1 MKRFLLVLALATLA
15 PLAACGQA
23 QSGGALTWSMYQNG
37 TTHNAVLPLDF
48 PAVSWTR
55 NLHAK
60 INGGLAYDGRYLY
73 VDDFDN
79 DLLALDP
86 QTGTIA
92 WRARADDVLMS
103 TPIVAEGMVFVGS
116 GTNAVLSDAPS
127 GTVWGR
133 KEGNHLFA
141 FRTGDGKEVWS
152 YPTVGEA
159 MPSPAY
165 LAGQLMFAT
174 GDNLATAVVAAS
186 PKPIWKTPLPGVPTM
201 MSTMVHDGFAFF
213 VATQGKA
220 QYASPT
226 RSHTLALGTTDGKVR
241 WSAPFGNADCT
252 PTVAQGMVFV
262 EGANDGPLG
271 PREAWGSNDVSAL
284 DEQTGTIRWHYRS
297 PNGQFTNIG
306 SLERAITGTYDG
318 GVLYQSV
325 PISNSMIAFP
335 RERREHSLA
344 NAHGWPGK
352 DEPDRSSRQGVL
364 RRRRGNALR
373 ARRQDRRDPHRITV
387 RETVLNLAAGHRRR
401 HALHRQPRHRQSDPA
416 RQTLTTRLRRW

>member
-1 MKRFLLVLALATLA
+1 MKRHLQLLAPATLA
-15 PLAACGQA
+15 LLTACGQA
-23 QSGGALTWSMYQNG
+23 QSGGTLTWTMYQNG

-48 PAVSWTR
+48 PAVKWTR
-55 NLHAK
+55 DLHAK

-86 QTGTIA
+86 QTGAIA

-103 TPIVAEGMVFVGS
+103 TPIVAENLVFVGS
-116 GTNAVLSDAPS
+116 GTNDVLSDAPS

-133 KEGNHLFA
+133 KDGNHVYA

-159 MPSPAY
+159 MPTPAY
-165 LAGQLMFAT
+165 LTGQLLFAT

-186 PKPIWKTPLPGVPTM
+186 AKPIWKTPLPGVPTM

-220 QYASPT
+220 HFADPT
-226 RSHTLALGTTDGKVR
+226 RNHTLALGTTDGKVR

-252 PTVAQGMVFV
+252 PTVAQGLVFV
-262 EGANDGPLG
+262 EGANDGPIG

-297 PNGQFTNIG
+297 PSGQFTNIG

-325 PISNSMIAFP
+325 PIANSMIAF
-335 RERREHSLA
+335 RASD
-344 NAHGWPGK
+344 GT
-352 DEPDRSSRQGVL
+352 VL
-364 RRRRGNALR
+364 WQTRTAGAVKMSPIVARGNVYFGDIAGMFYALDAKTGAIR
-373 ARRQDRRDPHRITV
+373 TAIPSGKPYTTSPPIIVGGTLFIANNDTV
-387 RETVLNLAAGHRRR
+387 KAIPLDKL
-401 HALHRQPRHRQSDPA
+401 
-416 RQTLTTRLRRW
+416 